1 MNSPCYRFQYI
12 QNDSG
17 LLDDCIDASYIIH
30 LEGNGRYKHIQN
42 QLSSYQPSKD
52 VYILYNRGFKKCH
65 KFLPEQMSTYDLID
79 AFLHIFEHA
88 KQKNFNHILVLE
100 DDFIF
105 HEKIKDSDVCKNIVE
120 FVSGKKTDSF
130 MYSLGCLPFV
140 RLPSFNN
147 HNRILLSGGTHAC
160 IYSKKMREHAL
171 NKNRDDIVDWDI
183 YTNTQPHLFSRYG
196 YYMPLCNQLH
206 IDTENSDNWWNPLGL
221 ADFVKKI
228 KKMFKMDTQLEPG
241 HQFFYMFSLF
251 IFWLLF
257 LIVILCFVVFV
268 FEPLSASISF
278 PNKRKSR

>member
-1 MNSPCYRFQYI
+1 MNSHCYRFQHI
-12 QNDSG
+12 QNDAG
-17 LLDDCIDASYIIH
+17 ILDGCIDASYIIH
-30 LEGNGRYKHIQN
+30 LEGNGRYEHIQN

-65 KFLPEQMSTYDLID
+65 KTLPEQMSTHDLID

-88 KQKNFNHILVLE
+88 KQNNFNHILVLE

-105 HEKIKDSDVCKNIVE
+105 HEKIKEIDVCKNIVGFISE
-120 FVSGKKTDSF
+120 KKTDSF

-140 RLPSFNN
+140 RVPSFNN
-147 HNRILLSGGTHAC
+147 HNRILLSAGTHAC

-171 NKNRDDIVDWDI
+171 NKNRDEIIDWDI
-183 YTNTQPHLFSRYG
+183 YTNTQPYLFSRYG
-196 YYMPLCNQLH
+196 YYRPLYNQLN

-228 KKMFKMDTQLEPG
+228 KKMFKMDRQLEPG
-241 HQFFYMFSLF
+241 NRFFYMFSLF

-268 FEPLSASISF
+268 FEPLSTSISL

>member
-1 MNSPCYRFQYI
+1 MNSHCYRFQHI
-12 QNDSG
+12 QNDAG
-17 LLDDCIDASYIIH
+17 ILDGCIDASYIIH
-30 LEGNGRYKHIQN
+30 LEGNGRYEHIQH
-42 QLSSYQPSKD
+42 QLSTCQPSKD

-65 KFLPEQMSTYDLID
+65 KTLPEQMSTYDLID

-88 KQKNFNHILVLE
+88 KQNDFNNILVLE

-105 HEKIKDSDVCKNIVE
+105 HEQIKEIGVCKNIVG
-120 FVSGKKTDSF
+120 FVSGKRTDSF

-140 RLPSFNN
+140 RVPSFNN

-160 IYSKKMREHAL
+160 IYSKKMREHAMT
-171 NKNRDDIVDWDI
+171 KNRDNIVDWDI

-196 YYMPLCNQLH
+196 YYRPLCNQLH

-228 KKMFKMDTQLEPG
+228 KKLFKMDTQLEPG

-251 IFWLLF
+251 IFWLI
-257 LIVILCFVVFV
+257 LIILLLILIIWLIN
-268 FEPLSASISF
+268 PYANGLRQYKKGRSL
-278 PNKRKSR
+278 